1 MKTTF
6 KNQLVAAGVAGL
18 MFSGVA
24 LADVSL
30 RINVEGPPPP
40 PRHEVVIESSR
51 PGPDYVWIG
60 GFWDGE
66 PGHYTWSAGH
76 WDHPP
81 RAHSH
86 WEAPHYE
93 KDHDGHYHQ
102 VKGGW
107 RD

>member
-1 MKTTF
+1 
-6 KNQLVAAGVAGL
+6 
-18 MFSGVA
+18 